1 MKIDIDK
8 VKIILEIIEA
18 VFSIWLLYR
27 SGRIVLK
34 KGNTEEKSTLVK
46 DPYAIMIATVA
57 VFLTV
62 TWRMAFTSWI
72 LFYCA
77 MIYWLTYM
85 LFDSEWTKRERIVF
99 TVVWLILSII
109 IPFA

>member
-1 MKIDIDK
+1 MKNNIDK

-18 VFSIWLLYR
+18 LFSIWLLYR

-34 KGNTEEKSTLVK
+34 KGNTEEKIRLVK
-46 DPYAIMIATVA
+46 DLYAIMIAAVA
-57 VFLTV
+57 TFLTV
-62 TWRMAFTSWI
+62 MWRMAFTSWI

-85 LFDSEWTKRERIVF
+85 LFVSEWTKRERIVF
-99 TVVWLILSII
+99 TVVWLILLII
-109 IPFA
+109 IPFV

>member
-1 MKIDIDK
+1 MKIDIEK
-8 VKIILEIIEA
+8 VKTILAIIKIIL
-18 VFSIWLLYR
+18 SIWLLYR

-34 KGNTEEKSTLVK
+34 KGNTEEKSKLVN

-57 VFLTV
+57 AFLTV
-62 TWRMAFTSWI
+62 TWRLAFTSWI

-85 LFDSEWTKRERIVF
+85 LFVSEWTKRERIVF
-99 TVVWLILSII
+99 TVVWLIFLII
-109 IPFA
+109 IPFV

>member
-1 MKIDIDK
+1 MKNNIDK

-18 VFSIWLLYR
+18 LFSIWLLYR

-34 KGNTEEKSTLVK
+34 KGNTEEKIRLVK
-46 DPYAIMIATVA
+46 DLYAIMIATVA
-57 VFLTV
+57 AFLTV
-62 TWRMAFTSWI
+62 MWRMAFTSWI

-85 LFDSEWTKRERIVF
+85 LFVSEWTKRERIVL
-99 TVVWLILSII
+99 TVVWLILLII
-109 IPFA
+109 IPFV